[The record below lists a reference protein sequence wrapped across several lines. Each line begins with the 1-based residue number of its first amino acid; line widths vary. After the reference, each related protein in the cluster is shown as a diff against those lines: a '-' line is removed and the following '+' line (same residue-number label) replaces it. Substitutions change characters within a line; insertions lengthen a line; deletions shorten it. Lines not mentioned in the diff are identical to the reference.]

1 MSSLMSSKWM
11 VVAALALAAG
21 AAAGLM
27 ASGWLRPGGGGSDL
41 PEPLAALQQHLV
53 AAGIDA
59 RGSPARAGARERLR
73 HNARFEIRGHPRD
86 FSVQWFE
93 TRDAATRHLQ
103 LLQRYTASAASMSN
117 GELVLT
123 LVDWPVDDPVMQKL
137 RVAFASFPAPGR
149 AP

>member
-1 MSSLMSSKWM
+1 MTSKWM
-11 VVAALALAAG
+11 VVTVLALGAG
-21 AAAGLM
+21 TVAGLM
-27 ASGWLRPGGGGSDL
+27 ASGWLRPGGSGL

-59 RGSPARAGARERLR
+59 RGSPARACAREQLR
-73 HNARFEIRGHPRD
+73 HNARFEIRGHARD

-93 TRDAATRHLQ
+93 TRDAAAQHLQ
-103 LLQRYTASAASMSN
+103 VLQRYPASAASMAN

-123 LVDWPVDDPVMQKL
+123 LVNWPVDDPVMQKL